1 LTDVTDV
8 TDDNPARYWEFC
20 GPVSQVIRAKD
31 EADAIRIA
39 ND

>member
-1 LTDVTDV
+1 LTDVTD
-8 TDDNPARYWEFC
+8 DDPARYWEFF
-20 GPVSQVIRAKD
+20 GRVSQVIRAKD

>member
-1 LTDVTDV
+1 M
-8 TDDNPARYWEFC
+8 TDDIPARYWEFF

-31 EADAIRIA
+31 ETDAIRIA